1 MVIPTALAIGIGA
14 PVVTGL
20 LSGMFKKG
28 GAKQYMKFFGTA
40 AIATFAT
47 AAVVSYL
54 MPPAPAPPAAAVA
67 VARPPQQV
75 SKSVSDVTVQLGR
88 YAGGI
93 NYPGQIT
100 GIDPEGVFTDGSIIF
115 VD

>member
-14 PVVTGL
+14 PIATAL
-20 LSGMFKKG
+20 LVGIGKKG
-28 GAKQYMKFFGTA
+28 ERKKYMRFLGVA

-47 AAVVSYL
+47 AALVSYFVF
-54 MPPAPAPPAAAVA
+54 PAPAPPTVAVA
-67 VARPPQQV
+67 VARPPQQM

-93 NYPGQIT
+93 DFPGQLT
-100 GIDPEGVFTDGSIIF
+100 GGTATNGDLIF

>member
-1 MVIPTALAIGIGA
+1 MSIPAALAVGIGA

-20 LSGMFKKG
+20 LAGMFKKG
-28 GAKQYMKFFGTA
+28 SGKKYMKFFGMA

-47 AAVVSYL
+47 SAIVSYL
-54 MPPAPAPPAAAVA
+54 MPPAPPIPAAAA
-67 VARPPQQV
+67 MASPY

-93 NYPGQIT
+93 NYPGQLT
-100 GIDPEGVFTDGSIIF
+100 GGTATNGDLIF

>member
-1 MVIPTALAIGIGA
+1 MSVPVALAVGIGA
-14 PVVTGL
+14 PVITGL

-47 AAVVSYL
+47 TAIVLYL
-54 MPPAPAPPAAAVA
+54 MPPAPAPAPAAAVA
-67 VARPPQQV
+67 VARSPQQM

-93 NYPGQIT
+93 DFPGQLT
-100 GIDPEGVFTDGSIIF
+100 GGTATNGDLIF